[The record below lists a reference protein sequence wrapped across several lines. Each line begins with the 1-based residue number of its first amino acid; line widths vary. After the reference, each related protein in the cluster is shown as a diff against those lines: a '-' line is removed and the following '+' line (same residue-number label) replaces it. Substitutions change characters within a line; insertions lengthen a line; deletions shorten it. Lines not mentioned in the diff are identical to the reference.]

1 MGDSRRGRQRT
12 TLENM
17 VKKEGENV
25 CTDSELKV
33 LTVQRAML
41 AVILAIAMLGVA
53 CGSGGVEGKYR
64 DSSGTFNAEF
74 KDGKAYIAISNA
86 DRRFCG
92 RFPGS
97 CSDFASACPFVDDC
111 DRFGGAQ

>member
-1 MGDSRRGRQRT
+1 
-12 TLENM
+12 M

-41 AVILAIAMLGVA
+41 AVILAIAMLGVV
-53 CGSGGVEGKYR
+53 CGSGGVVGKYR

-74 KDGKAYIAISNA
+74 KDGKAYIAISNT